1 MADVRRPG
9 LPSSI
14 TDLFIDPVA
23 RGALLAGS
31 VALVAAAMDPQIWT
45 PTLPSI
51 QEAIRENPR
60 FETLVILASVAASGL
75 ILLGG
80 AVGDSRRAK
89 PIILAGLGV
98 ELLASVVTL
107 LVPDGPLFW
116 TARLVGHA
124 GSAFV
129 IPVSIALVATSYRGA
144 VRATAIGVAYGAFG
158 AGSAAASILL
168 RVVPGEHW
176 PAMLAAIAICA
187 IAIRLAWTRTLELRR
202 PSQAERPL
210 VVGVAVWAFGIIT
223 ITVGVTWIGG
233 SLDNPL
239 RWAMIIGGSA
249 LVVGYHRLSRARTAS
264 LALIIRR
271 RVAIAL
277 FVGITIAISE
287 TAAVLNL
294 PLYFQLVL
302 RYEPLLA
309 AVAVVPLSGA
319 LLLAGP
325 VAGVLLKRV
334 APRWLV
340 GGGVIFVGIGNLVLA
355 AVATE
360 SPSYVAFILPCL
372 LIGAG
377 FVVATTVR
385 TAIIFASLPDGLPAS
400 AAALNESSISV
411 GRRIGIVLVSAIVA
425 HVAIE
430 SYSASVAG
438 LPPADAAAAIAAFR
452 AVLVAVGTPSFAQ
465 VATTVAS
472 ADIKPYLDAYAAG
485 LNTAFLLCG
494 LVGVAGGAIAL
505 LAFGRADPLRTRWE
519 YQGERTSAGAV

>member
-1 MADVRRPG
+1 M
-9 LPSSI
+9 
-14 TDLFIDPVA
+14 
-23 RGALLAGS
+23 LAGS
-31 VALVAAAMDPQIWT
+31 VALVAAAMDPQVWT

-51 QEAIRENPR
+51 QEAIRENQR
-60 FETLVILASVAASGL
+60 FESLVLLASIVASGL

-89 PIILAGLGV
+89 SVILGGLIV
-98 ELLASVVTL
+98 ELLASVMTL
-107 LVPDGPLFW
+107 LAPAGPIFW
-116 TARLVGHA
+116 ASRLVGHA
-124 GSAFV
+124 GAAFV
-129 IPVSIALVATSYRGA
+129 IPVAIALIATSYRGT
-144 VRATAIGVAYGAFG
+144 VRATAIGVAYSAYGAAG
-158 AGSAAASILL
+158 AATSILL
-168 RVVPGEHW
+168 RVVPGEQW
-176 PAMLAAIAICA
+176 PAMLAAIAVCA
-187 IAIRLAWTRTLELRR
+187 VAIRLVWTRTLDLRR
-202 PSQAERPL
+202 PSRAERPL

-223 ITVGVTWIGG
+223 ITVGVTWIGS

-239 RWAMIIGGSA
+239 RWALIIGGSA
-249 LVVGYHRLSRARTAS
+249 LVIGYHLLSRARTAS
-264 LALIIRR
+264 LALIVRR

-277 FVGITIAISE
+277 FVGVTIAISE

-294 PLYFQLVL
+294 PLYFHLVL

-355 AVATE
+355 AIATG
-360 SPSYVAFILPCL
+360 SPPYVAFILPCL

-425 HVAIE
+425 QVAMAT
-430 SYSASVAG
+430 YSASVAG
-438 LPPADAAAAIAAFR
+438 LAPADAAAAIDSFR
-452 AVLVAVGTPSFAQ
+452 VILVAVGTPSFAQ
-465 VATTVAS
+465 LTTTLAP
-472 ADIKPYLDAYAAG
+472 ADIRPYVDAYAAG
-485 LNTAFLLCG
+485 LNAAFLLCG
-494 LVGVAGGAIAL
+494 LVGVIGGAIAL
-505 LAFGRADPLRTRWE
+505 LAFGRADPLRSRWE
-519 YQGERTSAGAV
+519 YQGERASAGAV